1 MDKIK
6 NFFDEL
12 LKTIAKSIWGY
23 AMGIFVFYLIMIAL
37 KEIVRVFTELG
48 YLQIAGITT
57 GLIIVFGIIDYI
69 GNYEYFED
77 FSDFIE
83 NLFSKINHL

>member
-1 MDKIK
+1 
-6 NFFDEL
+6 
-12 LKTIAKSIWGY
+12 
-23 AMGIFVFYLIMIAL
+23 MGIFIFYLIMIAL

-48 YLQIAGITT
+48 YLQIAWITM

-69 GNYEYFED
+69 GDYEYFED